1 MRASNP
7 DPRTRIK
14 KAAFLAALLVVA
26 VQLWSQQP
34 AGRTVDYRRDI
45 QPILT
50 NNCVKCH
57 AGNAA
62 PAEFRLDTPEAVLHG
77 GTSGA
82 AVVPGKADES
92 QLVVRMEDSNA
103 NNRMPPPPNAA
114 VSAQDIAVIKAWINQ
129 GAKIGDASVDFVT
142 QVQPIFK
149 SACYSCHS
157 GSEVKG
163 GLHLDARAE
172 ALKGGAL
179 GHDIVPGK
187 SQDSL
192 LLHRVL
198 GDNGLARM
206 PMAATPLNPQQIAT
220 LRTWIDQGAN
230 WPDAAAAPKHWAYQ
244 KPVRPTLPAVKDAA
258 WVKNPIDRFVLAKL
272 DEKGLKPSQEA
283 SRETLARRLY
293 LDTIGLPPSPAQVDE
308 FVNDKSPDAYERL
321 VDKLLADAHFGER
334 WGNKWLDLA
343 RYGDSDG
350 YEKDRQRPGAYPYRD
365 WVIKAF
371 NADMP
376 FDQFTIEQLA
386 GDLLTAPFKKNWTP
400 QEANDP
406 KVATGFVRS
415 SMLNTEGGTDPEEQN
430 WIAQTD
436 RATTVGN
443 VWLGSTTQCTQCHNH
458 KYDPFTQKQ
467 FYQMV
472 AFFNNAKFGGQVF
485 VDPNDPDPAAAAPG
499 RRNFNEGTLDL
510 PTPEQAKARD
520 ALRAELRTW
529 QAKLNAVT
537 PEFQKAES
545 AWEQAVLESEKSWQ
559 PLRPT
564 RLQSTGGSTLTL
576 RPDASILAS
585 GKNPDLDTY
594 VLDAKSPVNGQITG
608 IRVEALPDASL
619 PQGGPGR
626 DFYGN
631 FQMNT
636 VTVEYGPSA
645 QKLSKVSYKDA
656 ASDDM
661 VTRLQNADQKV
672 EQIWRVDATRDGQRM
687 RRQLVIIP
695 EKPFTVTTNDTLRVS
710 LVQLS
715 EYLGVAIGNFRVSVT
730 TSPEPTK
737 VVDVP
742 FNLHKNLG
750 NRAAAQPAA
759 PPETAPPARRGRG
772 GAPAED
778 PLIAHWRT
786 VAPELA
792 DVRAKIAGLNQ
803 QIVALQ
809 IPSTPVLSE
818 NTQVKQPTTFVRERG
833 AFVSKAEEVK
843 ADVPSFLGA
852 LPADAPAN
860 RLGLAEWL
868 VTGDNPL
875 PARVRVNQM
884 WETVFGL
891 GIVETAEDFGTQGFP
906 PSHAELLDWLAT
918 EFQEKGWD
926 QKAIIRLMLTSNT
939 YRQSSKVTPELL
951 EMDPKNALLARGPR
965 FRVEAETI
973 RDIALSASGLINLKM
988 FGPPVMPRQPEGL
1001 WIFPY
1006 QPATDHWI
1014 ESKGDDRY
1022 RRAMYIFIRR
1032 TVRYP
1037 SLTVFDAP
1045 SRENTTVRRSMSDT
1059 PLQALTALNDP
1070 TFFEAAQAMAKRI
1083 EKEGGADAASRA
1095 TYGFRLATSRKPDAR
1110 EMKTLLASFER
1121 DKQYFARNLK
1131 EAESVTGVKDAELAA
1146 WTSLSNALLNLDE
1159 TLTKE

>member
-1 MRASNP
+1 MRAHHL
-7 DPRTRIK
+7 RTRRKTVVFVFSLLI
-14 KAAFLAALLVVA
+14 LAL
-26 VQLWSQQP
+26 QLWSQQP
-34 AGRTVDYRRDI
+34 AGRAVDYRRDI

-50 NNCVKCH
+50 TNCLKCH

-62 PAEFRLDTPEAVLHG
+62 PAEFKLDTPEGLLHG

-82 AVVPGKADES
+82 AVIAGRAEES

-114 VSAQDIAVIKAWINQ
+114 VSTREIALIKAWINQ
-129 GAKIGDASVDFVT
+129 GAPIGEASVDFVT

-157 GSEVKG
+157 GTDVKG
-163 GLHLDARAE
+163 GLHLDAKAE
-172 ALKGGAL
+172 ALTGGAL
-179 GHDIVPGK
+179 GHDIVPGNSK
-187 SQDSL
+187 DSL

-206 PMAATPLNPQQIAT
+206 PMAGASLNPQQVAT
-220 LRTWIDQGAN
+220 LKTWIDQGAV
-230 WPDAAAAPKHWAYQ
+230 WPDTAAAPKHWAYQ
-244 KPVRPTLPAVKDAA
+244 KPVRRALPAVKNQA
-258 WVKNPIDRFVLAKL
+258 WVRNPIDRFVLAKL
-272 DEKGLKPSQEA
+272 DEKGLKPSPEA
-283 SRETLARRLY
+283 SKETLARRLY
-293 LDTIGLPPSPAQVDE
+293 LDALGLPPSPAQVDE
-308 FVNDKSPDAYERL
+308 FVNDQRPDAYDRL
-321 VDKLLADAHFGER
+321 VDKLLANAHFGER

-365 WVIKAF
+365 WVIQAF
-371 NADMP
+371 NANMP

-386 GDLLTAPFKKNWTP
+386 GDLLAAPLKKNWTP
-400 QEANDP
+400 QEPSDP

-472 AFFNNAKFGGQVF
+472 AYFNNSKFGGQVF
-485 VDPNDPDPAAAAPG
+485 VDPNDPDPAAAAPT

-529 QAKLNAVT
+529 QARVNAVT
-537 PEFQKAES
+537 PEFQKAEV
-545 AWEQAVLESEKSWQ
+545 AWEQAVLDAEKSWQ

-585 GKNPDLDTY
+585 GKNPDLDSY
-594 VLDAKSPVNGQITG
+594 ILEGKSPVSGPITG

-636 VTVEYGPSA
+636 VTVEYGPSV
-645 QKLSKVSYKDA
+645 QKLSKVHYTDT

-695 EKPFTVTTNDTLRVS
+695 DKPFAVTTNDTLRVS

-715 EYLGVAIGNFRVSVT
+715 EYLGVAVGNFRVSVT
-730 TSPEPTK
+730 TSAEPKK
-737 VVDVP
+737 VVDAP

-750 NRAAAQPAA
+750 TRAAAPQPEIPEPAA
-759 PPETAPPARRGRG
+759 APARRGRG

-792 DVRAKIAGLNQ
+792 GVRAKITDLNQ

-818 NTQVKQPTTFVRERG
+818 NTQVAHPTTFVRERG

-843 ADVPSFLGA
+843 ADVPTFLAPMPEGA
-852 LPADAPAN
+852 PTN

-868 VTGDNPL
+868 MSAENPL

-884 WETVFGL
+884 WETVFGT

-906 PSHAELLDWLAT
+906 PSHAGMLDWLAT
-918 EFQEKGWD
+918 EFQDNGWD
-926 QKAIIRLMLTSNT
+926 QKAIIRLMLASNA

-951 EMDPKNALLARGPR
+951 ETDPKNALLARGPR

-1001 WIFPY
+1001 WVFPY

-1014 ESKGDDRY
+1014 ESQGDDRY
-1022 RRAMYIFIRR
+1022 RRALYIFIRR

-1045 SRENTTVRRSMSDT
+1045 SRENTTVRRSLSDT

-1083 EKEGGADAASRA
+1083 EKEGGPDAASRA
-1095 TYGFRLATSRKPDAR
+1095 IYGFRLATSRHPDAR
-1110 EMKTLLASFER
+1110 EMKTLLASFDR

-1131 EAESVTGVKDAELAA
+1131 EAETISGAKDPELAA